1 MENIVVPIA
10 DRKSVQWDG
19 EYKMAKAKKKVSAR
33 GRRKKKAPVKKID
46 QLMEMTIGENTY
58 TVGDVA
64 WFVDERSTLV
74 HPRPLQGDVTAV
86 YPTDSIEPAVGV
98 REYESGKHRAIRA
111 RLVGYSQKEAK
122 ANFLAFK
129 GEVEEK

>member
-1 MENIVVPIA
+1 M
-10 DRKSVQWDG
+10 
-19 EYKMAKAKKKVSAR
+19 AKKKASAR
-33 GRRKKKAPVKKID
+33 GRRKKRTPTKEND
-46 QLMEMTIGENTY
+46 RLMEMTIGENTY

-74 HPRPLQGDVTAV
+74 HPRPLQGDVTGV
-86 YPTDSIEPAVGV
+86 YPHDNIEPAVGV

-111 RLVGYSQKEAK
+111 RLIGWSQKEAK

-129 GEVEEK
+129 NEAKKE

>member
-19 EYKMAKAKKKVSAR
+19 EYKMAKKKVPAR
-33 GRRKKKAPVKKID
+33 GKRKKKMAVKKID
-46 QLMEMTIGENTY
+46 QLMEMTVGENTY

-64 WFVDERSTLV
+64 WFVDERSMLK
-74 HPRPLQGDVTAV
+74 HPRALQGDVTAV

-111 RLVGYSQKEAK
+111 RLVGWSQKEAK
-122 ANFLAFK
+122 ENFLTFK
-129 GEVEEK
+129 NEDEVKEK

>member
-46 QLMEMTIGENTY
+46 QLMEMTVGENTY

-64 WFVDERSTLV
+64 WFVDE
-74 HPRPLQGDVTAV
+74 
-86 YPTDSIEPAVGV
+86 
-98 REYESGKHRAIRA
+98 
-111 RLVGYSQKEAK
+111 
-122 ANFLAFK
+122 
-129 GEVEEK
+129 